1 MIRKQLIAGAAALG
15 LAIAI
20 PVLAA
25 AETGSYAA
33 VNGLK
38 MYYQVEGS
46 GRPLV
51 LLHGGVCTIEAC
63 MGAVRAQF
71 AKTWKTIAME
81 QQAHGRTAD
90 IDRPLTYEQMAEDTA
105 ALLKQLKVEG
115 ADVVGYSMGGA
126 IALRLARKHPA
137 LVRKV
142 VVFGTG
148 YSGAGFPPGFLDSF
162 KTLKAEDIPA
172 AFRQAYEKVAP
183 NPNGWPALVE
193 KIKGLVANAKDM
205 TPDDLKTIKAP
216 VLVMIGDADI
226 VKPEHAVELFRAI
239 PNAKL
244 GILPVSDHFA
254 FMQRS
259 DWIVAMTKA
268 FLEAPMPEAK

>member
-15 LAIAI
+15 LIAAM

-25 AETGSYAA
+25 AETGSYAT

-38 MYYQVEGS
+38 MYYQDQGT

-51 LLHGGVCTIEAC
+51 LIHGGVCTIEDC
-63 MGAVRAQF
+63 MGPVRTAL
-71 AKTWKTIAME
+71 AAGRRTIAME
-81 QQAHGRTAD
+81 QQGHGRTAD
-90 IDRPLTYEQMAEDTA
+90 IDRPLSYDQMAEDTA
-105 ALLKQLKVEG
+105 ALLRQLKVEG
-115 ADVVGYSMGGA
+115 ADIVGYSMGGA
-126 IALRLARKHPA
+126 IALRLALRHPA

-148 YSGAGFPPGFLDSF
+148 YSAGAYPPGFLDGF

-183 NPNGWPALVE
+183 DPKGWPALVE
-193 KIKGLVANAKDM
+193 KIKRLVDDARDLTPQDM
-205 TPDDLKTIKAP
+205 RSIQAP

-226 VKPEHAVELFRAI
+226 VRAEHAVEMYRLL
-239 PNAKL
+239 PNGKL

-254 FMQRS
+254 FVQRP
-259 DWIVAMTKA
+259 DWIAAMTKA
-268 FLEAPMPEAK
+268 FLDAPMPDAK

>member
-1 MIRKQLIAGAAALG
+1 MFRKQLIAGAAALG

-25 AETGSYAA
+25 AETGSYAT

-38 MYYQVEGS
+38 MYYQDQGT

-51 LLHGGVCTIEAC
+51 LIHGGVFTIEDC
-63 MGAVRAQF
+63 MGPVRNAL
-71 AKTWKTIAME
+71 AAGRRTISME

-90 IDRPLTYEQMAEDTA
+90 IDRPLSYDQMVEDTA
-105 ALLKQLKVEG
+105 ALLKQLKVEN

-126 IALRLARKHPA
+126 IALRLAQKHPA
-137 LVRKV
+137 LVRKA

-148 YSGAGFPPGFLDSF
+148 YSGAGFPPGFLEGF

-183 NPNGWPALVE
+183 NPKGWPTLVE
-193 KIKGLVANAKDM
+193 KIKGMVANAKDM
-205 TPDDLKTIKAP
+205 TADDLKAIKAP

-226 VKPEHAVELFRAI
+226 VRAEHAVEMYRLI

-244 GILPVSDHFA
+244 AVLPV
-254 FMQRS
+254 
-259 DWIVAMTKA
+259 
-268 FLEAPMPEAK
+268 

>member
-20 PVLAA
+20 PVSAA

-51 LLHGGVCTIEAC
+51 LIHGGVCTIEAC
-63 MGAVRAQF
+63 MGALRAQLV
-71 AKTWKTIAME
+71 KTWKTIAME

-90 IDRPLTYEQMAEDTA
+90 IDRPLSYHQMAEDTA
-105 ALLKQLKVEG
+105 ALLKQLKIEN

-126 IALRLARKHPA
+126 IALRLAVKYPE

-142 VVFGTG
+142 VVFSTG
-148 YSGAGFPPGFLDSF
+148 YSAGGFPRVFSTRSRRSSPRTSRPRSARNTRRWPPTPSAGRRWWRRS
-162 KTLKAEDIPA
+162 
-172 AFRQAYEKVAP
+172 R
-183 NPNGWPALVE
+183 GW
-193 KIKGLVANAKDM
+193 
-205 TPDDLKTIKAP
+205 
-216 VLVMIGDADI
+216 
-226 VKPEHAVELFRAI
+226 
-239 PNAKL
+239 
-244 GILPVSDHFA
+244 
-254 FMQRS
+254 
-259 DWIVAMTKA
+259 
-268 FLEAPMPEAK
+268 

>member
-20 PVLAA
+20 PVSAA

-38 MYYQVEGS
+38 MYYQVEGT

-63 MGAVRAQF
+63 MGAVRAQL
-71 AKTWKTIAME
+71 AKGHRTIAME
-81 QQAHGRTAD
+81 QQGHGRTAD
-90 IDRPLTYEQMAEDTA
+90 IDRPLSYDQMAEDTA

-126 IALRLARKHPA
+126 IALRLAVKYPE

-148 YSGAGFPPGFLDSF
+148 YSAGGFPPGFLDGF

-172 AFRQAYEKVAP
+172 AFRQQYEKVAP
-183 NPNGWPALVE
+183 DPKRWPALVE
-193 KIKGLVANAKDM
+193 KIKGLVNNARDL
-205 TPDDLKTIKAP
+205 TPDDLKSIKAP
-216 VLVMIGDADI
+216 VLVMVGDADI
-226 VKPEHAVELFRAI
+226 VRPEHAVEMFRLI

-254 FMQRS
+254 FVQRS

-268 FLEAPMPEAK
+268 FLEAPMPEKK

>member
-15 LAIAI
+15 LAVAV

-25 AETGSYAA
+25 AETGSYAT

-38 MYYQVEGS
+38 MYYQVEGN

-51 LLHGGVCTIEAC
+51 LIHGGVCTIEAC
-63 MGAVRAQF
+63 MGTVRAQLV
-71 AKTWKTIAME
+71 KSWKTIAME

-90 IDRPLTYEQMAEDTA
+90 IDRPLTYEQMADDTA
-105 ALLKQLKVEG
+105 TLLKQLKIEN
-115 ADVVGYSMGGA
+115 ADIVGYSMGGA
-126 IALRLARKHPA
+126 IALRLAVKYPE

-148 YSGAGFPPGFLDSF
+148 YSAGGFPPGFLDAF
-162 KTLKAEDIPA
+162 KALKAEDIPA
-172 AFRQAYEKVAP
+172 AFRQEYEKVAP
-183 NPNGWPALVE
+183 DPKRWPALVE
-193 KIKGLVANAKDM
+193 KIKGLVNNAKDLA
-205 TPDDLKTIKAP
+205 PDDLKTIKAP

-226 VKPEHAVELFRAI
+226 VRPEHAVEMFRLI

-244 GILPVSDHFA
+244 GIVPVSDHFA
-254 FMQRS
+254 FVQRS
-259 DWIVAMTKA
+259 DWIFAMTKA
-268 FLEAPMPEAK
+268 FLDAPMPEQK